1 MNNPFEKE
9 KKKKMT
15 GYCIRHLEGKLVLFF
30 KDKEIEIPNFQL
42 SPYKAKSKEETE
54 FLDKNKEV
62 VKYENIT
69 KEDVIDMIDKAMFT
83 VKNKKELILNA
94 PK

>member
-9 KKKKMT
+9 KRKKLT
-15 GYCIRHLEGKLVLFF
+15 GYCIRHLEGKLILFF
-30 KDKEIEIPNFQL
+30 KEREIEIPNFL
-42 SPYKAKSKEETE
+42 LTPYKPRNKEETE

-62 VKYENIT
+62 VKYEDIT
-69 KEDVIDMIDKAMFT
+69 KEDVIDMIDKAMFN
-83 VKNKKELILNA
+83 VKNKKNIILNA